1 MLANSNLNPNPGD
14 FKFEFKP
21 SQNTDTAPSSAW
33 AALLSALRPARG
45 GVMWR
50 NGKSDVKNEL
60 CLPDLEHVGTRL
72 RMEGVEVRECGVGVD
87 NWIICSN

>member
-1 MLANSNLNPNPGD
+1 
-14 FKFEFKP
+14 
-21 SQNTDTAPSSAW
+21 
-33 AALLSALRPARG
+33 
-45 GVMWR
+45 MWR

-87 NWIICSN
+87 NRIICSN